1 MNPGKLNKK
10 SETDLHSKSWSF
22 IIENKF
28 WEIKSWKRNTVLLCD
43 QSKHQPPNSPSWD
56 LSKHQHLISH
66 HQDMNPFHMR
76 LKFTFSPL
84 ASLGIQEHNLFYLSV
99 ILLWLAAPQ
108 RWIPIS
114 DWAQKGIPIS
124 DWDSRL
130 ACFPIGR
137 SLDFRS
143 TTGRPDHARCALILL
158 GTGGSGNG
166 SVRPTVCGSYLVES
180 TAGGGAAEVS
190 EAQAGGPARHQ
201 RRPPPASNHADI
213 VPDIQRRASGSRLRL
228 SCTVSFFQHIT
239 KSKRCAKFFF
249 RGWKLSWQSKNF
261 QHCLGKIRLCP
272 QQ

>member
-1 MNPGKLNKK
+1 
-10 SETDLHSKSWSF
+10 
-22 IIENKF
+22 
-28 WEIKSWKRNTVLLCD
+28 
-43 QSKHQPPNSPSWD
+43 
-56 LSKHQHLISH
+56 
-66 HQDMNPFHMR
+66 MNPFHMR

-108 RWIPIS
+108 RWMPIS

-158 GTGGSGNG
+158 GTGSDNG

-228 SCTVSFFQHIT
+228 SCTVSFFQHIP
-239 KSKRCAKFFF
+239 KSKRCTKFFF

-272 QQ
+272 QQKSILSTAQQSKTSTVKCFPNCCEWTH

>member
-1 MNPGKLNKK
+1 MNPSKLYKK
-10 SETDLHSKSWSF
+10 SDTDLHSKSWIF
-22 IIENKF
+22 RIENKF
-28 WEIKSWKRNTVLLCD
+28 WEIKSWKRNTALLCD

-56 LSKHQHLISH
+56 SSKHQHPIPH

-158 GTGGSGNG
+158 GTGSGNG
-166 SVRPTVCGSYLVES
+166 TVRPTVCGSYLVES
-180 TAGGGAAEVS
+180 TAGGGAAPRRFLRHKLEVPPGTNG
-190 EAQAGGPARHQ
+190 AHHQ
-201 RRPPPASNHADI
+201 PPTMPI
-213 VPDIQRRASGSRLRL
+213 
-228 SCTVSFFQHIT
+228 
-239 KSKRCAKFFF
+239 
-249 RGWKLSWQSKNF
+249 
-261 QHCLGKIRLCP
+261 
-272 QQ
+272 